1 MKTILLIILANCCI
15 LMGAFA
21 ANDYAPGHLIIGV
34 KKEVRHTAP
43 SKGSTLLHI
52 EAIDMLNAQYH
63 CTAIKTIMR
72 PGKGYGAIYL
82 LEFDGIPDM
91 KNLQAA
97 YMGTGL
103 LRYAEPDYIAT
114 LGGTAPNDTLFNQ
127 QWALNND
134 GSFSVATATAGADID
149 MLRAWDIE
157 DGDTSVIMAVVDA
170 GLKTDHPEFAD
181 RLWVNTGEIPGNDI
195 DDDNNGYIDD
205 INGWN
210 MVSDTNYLADDNGH
224 GTHVTGIIAANGN
237 NTAGYA
243 GVDRHCKLMVCKAA
257 DAQGQLDYSW
267 FVEGIVYAI
276 ENGAH
281 IINISAGGYM
291 AAAVF
296 ADVTQYAYDNDVTIV
311 AAMGNH
317 HTNQAWYPAA
327 CAHVIAVGAT
337 DPSDKVASFSNYG
350 THIAIVA
357 PGEFIYSAS
366 HLYDTAYSVMV
377 SGTSQAT
384 PHVAGVAALLLAQD
398 KTRKPDDIR
407 RLIETNAEDMVGD
420 SKDEP
425 GWDKYYGH
433 GRLNAYRALTNEAL
447 FIKKETAANIKFINL
462 YPNPA
467 TNVIHFTLPAQ
478 GNICITNINGSV
490 VTQWHMQQ
498 GKQQIPLPHI
508 TNGTYLLHYKSPESQ
523 WVQSFTINKP

>member
-21 ANDYAPGHLIIGV
+21 ANDYVPGHLIIGF
-34 KKEVRHTAP
+34 KKEVKHISPAR
-43 SKGSTLLHI
+43 GSITFHI
-52 EAIDMLNAQYH
+52 ESLDALNAQYG
-63 CTAIKTIMR
+63 CKTIKTIM
-72 PGKGYGAIYL
+72 PAKKGYGGVYVLTFAENADITL
-82 LEFDGIPDM
+82 LI
-91 KNLQAA
+91 KA
-97 YMGTGL
+97 YMGTGM

-114 LGGTAPNDTLFNQ
+114 LNGSIPNDTLFNQ

-134 GSFSVATATAGADID
+134 GSFSKATATAGADID

-157 DGDTSVIMAVVDA
+157 DGDTAVIMGVIDS
-170 GLKTDHPEFAD
+170 GLKMDNPEFAG
-181 RLWVNTGEIPGNDI
+181 RFWTNANEIPGNGI

-210 MVSDTNYLADDNGH
+210 TTTDTNYLADDHGH

-243 GVDRHCKLMVCKAA
+243 GIDRHCKLMICKAA
-257 DAQGQLDYSW
+257 DAAGQVDYSW
-267 FVEGIVYAI
+267 LAEAMYYAI

-281 IINISAGGYM
+281 ILNISAGGYWGS
-291 AAAVF
+291 AAFTDIA
-296 ADVTQYAYDNDVTIV
+296 TYAYDHNVTIV
-311 AAMGNH
+311 AAMGNN
-317 HTNQAWYPAA
+317 HTVTPLYPAA

-337 DPSDKVASFSNYG
+337 GPTDKVASFSNFG
-350 THIAIVA
+350 THISVVA

-366 HLYDTAYSVMV
+366 HLYDTAFGILY

-420 SKDEP
+420 SQDEP
-425 GWDKYYGH
+425 GWDKYYGY
-433 GRLNAYRALTNEAL
+433 GRLNAYRALSNEAL
-447 FIKKETAANIKFINL
+447 AIKKQTPPTNIPYL

-467 TNVIHFTLPAQ
+467 NHVVYLTLATAGNVY
-478 GNICITNINGSV
+478 ITGMNGAIV
-490 VTQWHMQQ
+490 LQQ
-498 GKQQIPLPHI
+498 YLSPGKCAIPLPHI
-508 TNGTYLLHYKSPESQ
+508 AAGNYLLHYKGPKDE
-523 WVQSFTINKP
+523 WVEPLTINKQ